1 MFDNSQD
8 NVVHKPMPPLER
20 TRVTR
25 LKTPEEIARALRL
38 APPPKNN
45 ALQSMVVGLEVLVIV
60 CIVLAAIVWWR
71 LLT

>member
-1 MFDNSQD
+1 MFDDSQE

-20 TRVTR
+20 TRVKR
-25 LKTPEEIARALRL
+25 LETPEEIARALRL
-38 APPPKNN
+38 APPRKNS
-45 ALQSMVVGLEVLVIV
+45 ALQSMVVALEVLVIV